1 MMEIHKEIAKFK
13 EQTHVLARLK
23 TKGFLDN
30 AKYLE
35 QTSELNSK
43 VSKLQSEL
51 KKITHL
57 DDEDET
63 LEQIEMLI
71 DYFEK
76 RDPISEFDESA
87 FEFLVEKIVVIS
99 QNEMEFHVIGGLKF
113 KEKIC

>member
-1 MMEIHKEIAKFK
+1 MLF
-13 EQTHVLARLK
+13 RS
-23 TKGFLDN
+23 N

-35 QTSELNSK
+35 QTAELNSK

-76 RDPISEFDESA
+76 QCDPISEFDESA
-87 FEFLVEKIVVIS
+87 FESIVEKIVVIS
-99 QNEMEFHVIGGLKF
+99 QNEMEFHIIGGLKLT
-113 KEKIC
+113 EKIC

>member
-1 MMEIHKEIAKFK
+1 M
-13 EQTHVLARLK
+13 LARLK

-35 QTSELNSK
+35 QTTDLNSK
-43 VSKLQSEL
+43 VNKLQSEL

-63 LEQIEMLI
+63 LNQIEMLI

-76 RDPISEFDESA
+76 SENPISEFDESA
-87 FEFLVEKIVVIS
+87 FEFLIEKIVVIN
-99 QNEMEFHVIGGLKF
+99 QNELEFHVIGGLKF
-113 KEKIC
+113 TEKIC